1 MGAIVH
7 SENLELCTKN
17 DQTYRDFVLESTGTA
32 PMTLIQKVSLIKR
45 RFPLKSLQSGVWKQ
59 YDGGVIS
66 WTPWWAADD
75 PNGGKAVNCGKVY
88 LSEDANAG
96 QWADGICSRAN
107 YYICERGF

>member
-1 MGAIVH
+1 M
-7 SENLELCTKN
+7 
-17 DQTYRDFVLESTGTA
+17 LESTGTA

-75 PNGGKAVNCGKVY
+75 PNGGKAVTCALVF

-96 QWADGICSRAN
+96 QWADRSCSTA
-107 YYICERGF
+107 YHYICERGF